1 MGVDYWKLAPSE
13 GLPQLPDQA
22 YAYIVLDLGT
32 GGSEGALEAF
42 TGSRCP
48 LLIASGA
55 DWRLEDTL
63 HWLRRR
69 GLTPRPEWQIGL
81 PLAGE
86 HTVALLASLLE
97 PASVCSLPLQQDPFQ
112 SKGKLIQ
119 AIRAMFGPMKGG
131 RFPAKHIGIFQK
143 KLNSQVFFGC
153 FFQKLGLISISEQ
166 GEVVLKCSDIYKLWT
181 S

>member
-97 PASVCSLPLQQDPFQ
+97 PASVCSLPLQQDPFSEQ
-112 SKGKLIQ
+112 RQ
-119 AIRAMFGPMKGG
+119 ADSGHQGNVWTDEGWPFSCKTHWNISE
-131 RFPAKHIGIFQK
+131 K

-166 GEVVLKCSDIYKLWT
+166 G
-181 S
+181 